1 MLTQRQSTICELV
14 FPSAILGVRL
24 NRRRLVAVL
33 DAALHIYDISNMKI
47 LHAIDTG
54 PNPKGLCAMTS
65 SSEPCYAAYPADV
78 PSERGG
84 PAISVVIYNLDEF
97 AMVNVVHAHRARIA
111 FLALNAAGTMLATA
125 SEKGTV
131 VRVFSV
137 PDGRLLHQF
146 RRGSYPA
153 CIRCITFNAASTLL
167 CVTSDSDTVHLFR
180 LAVPRTDA
188 LATLADK
195 QRGTLLD
202 LCKRQSAALGR
213 GMAGSL
219 SGYLPSSF
227 TEMWEPTRDFAWL
240 KLPTQGIAASAAI
253 SNASPLVMVLTTTGY
268 FCTYSVDLDRGGECS
283 LIKRTHAVAN

>member
-84 PAISVVIYNLDEF
+84 PASSVVIYNLDEF

-131 VRVFSV
+131 VRVFPCPTAAFCTSFGG
-137 PDGRLLHQF
+137 DL
-146 RRGSYPA
+146 
-153 CIRCITFNAASTLL
+153 IR
-167 CVTSDSDTVHLFR
+167 H
-180 LAVPRTDA
+180 
-188 LATLADK
+188 
-195 QRGTLLD
+195 
-202 LCKRQSAALGR
+202 
-213 GMAGSL
+213 
-219 SGYLPSSF
+219 
-227 TEMWEPTRDFAWL
+227 
-240 KLPTQGIAASAAI
+240 ASAA
-253 SNASPLVMVLTTTGY
+253 SRLMPQAPCCASRATRILSTFSAWPCHVRM
-268 FCTYSVDLDRGGECS
+268 
-283 LIKRTHAVAN
+283 H